1 MDTTTQES
9 LSRRRQEQPAR
20 GLLNVDGLKRNAG
33 QIMIYGLLTLA
44 ALIFFLPFYWVII
57 ASFKTAT
64 ELREIPPTWWPQT
77 FTLANY
83 PDVWDA
89 RFARY
94 FLNSFIYSGGTTVVV
109 LFTSSLIGYVLV
121 KDESRVGNILF
132 WFILATAMV
141 PFVTY
146 LLPLFKL
153 LIRIQDFLGLP
164 MINTYWGMIL
174 PWMIFPFGVFM
185 MRQAMYSVPNDLL
198 DAARIDG
205 ASEFGIYRRVV
216 LPLVSH
222 NMAALAIILFIFKY
236 DDLLWPLVVAQRT
249 EMYPVTVGLV
259 EYVGQFFIEL
269 DLYTTAAVMAM
280 VPIFVVYFILQRY
293 IIEGIALQGLK
304 G

>member
-1 MDTTTQES
+1 MDTTTQS
-9 LSRRRQEQPAR
+9 AFEQQR
-20 GLLNVDGLKRNAG
+20 EQISQRSISVDRLRHYAG
-33 QIMIYGLLTLA
+33 QIIIYGLLTVA

-57 ASFKTAT
+57 ASFKSAA
-64 ELREIPPTWWPQT
+64 ELRAIPPTWWPQT
-77 FTLANY
+77 FTLENY
-83 PDVWDA
+83 PAVWDA

-121 KDESRVGNILF
+121 KDESRLGNLLF
-132 WFILATAMV
+132 WLILSTSMV

-153 LIRIQDFLGLP
+153 LIRITDVSGIP

-174 PWMIFPFGVFM
+174 PWVVFPFGVFM

-205 ASEFGIYRRVV
+205 ASEYGIYWRVV
-216 LPLVSH
+216 LPLISH
-222 NMAALAIILFIFKY
+222 NLAALAIILFIFKY

-249 EMYPVTVGLV
+249 EMYPVTVGLA
-259 EYVGQFFIEL
+259 EYVGQFFIEYHL
-269 DLYTTAAVMAM
+269 FTTAAVLVM
-280 VPIFVVYFILQRY
+280 VPVFVIYFILQRF
-293 IIEGIALQGLK
+293 IIEGVAIQGLK
-304 G
+304 S

>member
-1 MDTTTQES
+1 MDTAQQELLGQPERAVGRS
-9 LSRRRQEQPAR
+9 LTAER
-20 GLLNVDGLKRNAG
+20 LKQYAG
-33 QIMIYGLLTLA
+33 QALIYGLLTLL

-57 ASFKTAT
+57 ASFKTAP
-64 ELREIPPTWWPQT
+64 ELRAIPPTWWPQT

-83 PDVWDA
+83 PEVWDA

-94 FLNSFIYSGGTTVVV
+94 FLNSFIYSGGTTIVV
-109 LFTSSLIGYVLV
+109 LFTSSVIGYVLV
-121 KDESRVGNILF
+121 KDESRLGNILF
-132 WFILATAMV
+132 WFILSTSMV

-153 LIRIQDFLGLP
+153 LIRIQDITRIP

-174 PWMIFPFGVFM
+174 PFVVFPFGVFM
-185 MRQAMYSVPNDLL
+185 MRQAMYGVPNDLL

-205 ASEFGIYRRVV
+205 ASEFGIYRQVV

-222 NMAALAIILFIFKY
+222 NLAALAIILFIFKY

-259 EYVGQFFIEL
+259 EYVGQFFVEYHL
-269 DLYTTAAVMAM
+269 FTTAAVLAM
-280 VPIFVVYFILQRY
+280 IPIFVIYFVLQRY
-293 IIEGIALQGLK
+293 IIEGIAIQGLK
-304 G
+304 